1 MASSVSKTLLSSLLR
16 TNTSGTL
23 LVRSFATPAFYHN
36 VNDIVERFKAV
47 NIPGWQS
54 KVGAT
59 FYFKVEDGSSFL
71 VDLKNTH
78 GTTKGGVHYTET
90 APTTPADVTVTASTA
105 NLLKLFNREM
115 EAMAMVAEGTVHLA
129 GEIEK
134 AITLQKVMI
143 ELREGEKPHHYHAV
157 KDIIARFKTV
167 NLPGWKT
174 KVGATF
180 YFDIKDGEKFLVDL
194 KTTDGASKGGVI
206 EGVCPATITPDVT
219 VSTTTEH
226 LLKMFNREVDAI
238 NMIVEGHVKVTGEF
252 DKALSL
258 KEVLI
263 AAREAESH

>member
-1 MASSVSKTLLSSLLR
+1 M
-16 TNTSGTL
+16 G
-23 LVRSFATPAFYHN
+23 
-36 VNDIVERFKAV
+36 
-47 NIPGWQS
+47 
-54 KVGAT
+54 
-59 FYFKVEDGSSFL
+59 
-71 VDLKNTH
+71 
-78 GTTKGGVHYTET
+78 
-90 APTTPADVTVTASTA
+90 
-105 NLLKLFNREM
+105 
-115 EAMAMVAEGTVHLA
+115 AMVAEGTVHLA

-226 LLKMFNREVDAI
+226 SLKMFNREVDAI
-238 NMIVEGHVKVTGEF
+238 KMIVEGHVKVTGEF

-258 KEVLI
+258 KNLVPLSVWENFVLKSLPMI
-263 AAREAESH
+263 

>member
-1 MASSVSKTLLSSLLR
+1 M
-16 TNTSGTL
+16 G
-23 LVRSFATPAFYHN
+23 ATPAFYHN

-59 FYFKVEDGSSFL
+59 FYFNVEDGSSFL

-90 APTTPADVTVTASTA
+90 APATPADVTVTASTA

-167 NLPGWKT
+167 
-174 KVGATF
+174 
-180 YFDIKDGEKFLVDL
+180 DL

-238 NMIVEGHVKVTGEF
+238 KMIVEGHVKVTGEF